1 MLSETDLTGLILIRR
16 HLHQYPEL
24 SRAEVL
30 TADYISARLTDLGL
44 HPERDVG
51 GHGVVAT
58 VRGRRPGPDVGL
70 RADMDALAITE
81 LTGLAWQSQHPDVM
95 HACGHDGHMT
105 ILLGAAMI
113 LQRSDFAGQV
123 HLIFQPA

>member
-44 HPERDVG
+44 HPERDGAPLRRHRPARVG
-51 GHGVVAT
+51 
-58 VRGRRPGPDVGL
+58 RVGQL
-70 RADMDALAITE
+70 M
-81 LTGLAWQSQHPDVM
+81 SP
-95 HACGHDGHMT
+95 
-105 ILLGAAMI
+105 
-113 LQRSDFAGQV
+113 
-123 HLIFQPA
+123 